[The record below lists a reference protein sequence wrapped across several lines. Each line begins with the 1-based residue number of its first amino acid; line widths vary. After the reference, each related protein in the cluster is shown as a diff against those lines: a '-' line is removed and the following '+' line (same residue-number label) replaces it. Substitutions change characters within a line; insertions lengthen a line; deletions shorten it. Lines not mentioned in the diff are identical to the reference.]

1 MSLLL
6 KITLSI
12 LTVLFI
18 NGCVGIGLWVGDLKD
33 YTRPLIFVRG
43 KYALISMILMAIAI
57 CYIPFMF
64 IWHLY

>member
-6 KITLSI
+6 KITLSV
-12 LTVLFI
+12 LTILFI
-18 NGCVGIGLWVGDLKD
+18 NGCVGVGMWFYLKR
-33 YTRPLIFVRG
+33 YTYLRYYLLG
-43 KYALISMILMAIAI
+43 YKYSIISMIIMVIAI

>member
-12 LTVLFI
+12 LTILFI
-18 NGCVGIGLWVGDLKD
+18 NGCVGIGLWLGYLKNEPN
-33 YTRPLIFVRG
+33 PLIYTSG
-43 KYALISMILMAIAI
+43 KYALISMILMIIAI

>member
-12 LTVLFI
+12 LIVLFA
-18 NGCVGIGLWVGDLKD
+18 NGCVGIGIYFADLRE
-33 YTRPLIFVRG
+33 YVYPLRFVRG
-43 KYALISMILMAIAI
+43 KYALISMILMIIAI

>member
-6 KITLSI
+6 KITLSV
-12 LTVLFI
+12 LTILFI
-18 NGCVGIGLWVGDLKD
+18 NGCVGAGLWIGNLQN
-33 YTRPLIFVRG
+33 YTHPLIYARG
-43 KYALISMILMAIAI
+43 KYALISMILMFIAI

>member
-1 MSLLL
+1 MSLIL

-12 LTVLFI
+12 LIALFI
-18 NGCVGIGLWVGDLKD
+18 NGCVGVGLWLGDLKY
-33 YTRPLIFVRG
+33 YTHPLMYVRG
-43 KYALISMILMAIAI
+43 KYALISMVLMAIAI

>member
-6 KITLSI
+6 KITLSV
-12 LTVLFI
+12 LSALFI
-18 NGCVGIGLWVGDLKD
+18 NGCVGVGLWLVDLR
-33 YTRPLIFVRG
+33 YYAYPLEFVRG
-43 KYALISMILMAIAI
+43 KYALISMILMAVAI

>member
-1 MSLLL
+1 MSFLL

-12 LTVLFI
+12 LIVLYI
-18 NGCVGIGLWVGDLKD
+18 NGCVGLGIWLN
-33 YTRPLIFVRG
+33 VRHYMYPFAFKRA
-43 KYALISMILMAIAI
+43 KYAIVSMILMAIAI